1 METIQIYC
9 FKPYLIDFLFTSQS
23 FWLSWK
29 KKGRNLFGSMSQ
41 WNHLC
46 HPWMYP
52 AKIRISTAHSPIFEA
67 RDCWMVATPYAPKD
81 NSGFHRLSSGSFG
94 MTLCGRGWGH
104 ASSLEGWG
112 AYILFSLYTLIN
124 VYIYICK
131 YSNYLSTGARII
143 FKLQKCS
150 PTWESSLVGKMKNA
164 CKNNTVH
171 SAGQRHL
178 KAAIEKTG
186 QEGCESEKRT

>member
-1 METIQIYC
+1 MRPGLGPCFIFRGLGCLYIVFTI
-9 FKPYLIDFLFTSQS
+9 
-23 FWLSWK
+23 
-29 KKGRNLFGSMSQ
+29 
-41 WNHLC
+41 
-46 HPWMYP
+46 
-52 AKIRISTAHSPIFEA
+52 
-67 RDCWMVATPYAPKD
+67 
-81 NSGFHRLSSGSFG
+81 
-94 MTLCGRGWGH
+94 
-104 ASSLEGWG
+104 
-112 AYILFSLYTLIN
+112 YTDK
-124 VYIYICK
+124 YIYISIHIQICK